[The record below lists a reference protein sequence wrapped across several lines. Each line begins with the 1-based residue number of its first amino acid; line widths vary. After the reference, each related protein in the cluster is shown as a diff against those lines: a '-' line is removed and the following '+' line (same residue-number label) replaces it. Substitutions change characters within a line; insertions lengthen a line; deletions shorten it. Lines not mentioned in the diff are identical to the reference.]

1 MKWLSGTSNRGRFRP
16 CIQERYGLAR
26 FSWLSCRK
34 IIKAAK
40 ACSAIYLLKKGVRQ
54 IMQNTP
60 VNDIGTVPDRD
71 KSGFKDGIWKK
82 ITLPAQTKI
91 FRLDN
96 KDAEE
101 SEDWKVVSPWW
112 SFVDPCMEDKEGAKG
127 RYEQAV
133 LNGLDMSC
141 MVRYMSA
148 VKLEWNDLNNY
159 VEVRTCCELTAFWGQ
174 FAPMSLSNLDKAKY
188 LNKLTLLQSQDADYS
203 SMSDTFFGKKIRP
216 AKLSSWEK
224 VFAASMPRR
233 WEAQYSGGLMGFLE
247 GWQLYIPNLKNDYL
261 AAKGGRPKIF
271 DARTQMNALGEH
283 LQSTLKPSVRR
294 FPRMIKA
301 QYFLNQFGV
310 AELSKDPR
318 LMKMKDTLLK
328 IDSLDPSS
336 NPFPARVSPA
346 IANELRT
353 FVIYADLICKS
364 GTVANN
370 IKEDIKEDGLL
381 AKSFLSGQDE
391 EQVKHLLV

>member
-1 MKWLSGTSNRGRFRP
+1 MP
-16 CIQERYGLAR
+16 
-26 FSWLSCRK
+26 
-34 IIKAAK
+34 
-40 ACSAIYLLKKGVRQ
+40 
-54 IMQNTP
+54 NTP
-60 VNDIGTVPDRD
+60 VNDIDTVPDRS
-71 KSGFKDGIWKK
+71 KSGFKDQIWKK
-82 ITLPAQTKI
+82 ITLPAGTKI
-91 FRLDN
+91 FRLD
-96 KDAEE
+96 KEEAAESKE
-101 SEDWKVVSPWW
+101 YGVTPWW

-148 VKLEWNDLNNY
+148 VRLEWNDLNNY
-159 VEVRTCCELTAFWGQ
+159 VEVMTCCELTAFCGE
-174 FAPMSLSNLDKAKY
+174 FAPMSLSNVDKAKY
-188 LNKLTLLQSQDADYS
+188 LTLLQSKDANYS

-233 WEAQYSGGLMGFLE
+233 WAAQYNGGLMGFLE

-261 AAKGGRPKIF
+261 ADKGGRPKIF
-271 DARTQMNALGEH
+271 DARTQMKALGEH

-301 QYFLNQFGV
+301 QYFLSQFGV

-336 NPFPARVSPA
+336 NPFPAPVSPA